1 MNVGLPQINVPLVD
15 PRTGTMDR
23 SWFLFF
29 QALYS
34 RSGGSEGQ
42 TTNDLT
48 EAMPED
54 SGIEEVKWQM
64 AIDRDAANQSA
75 RIEQL
80 EARVAQL
87 MTEIDALKQGTT
99 P

>member
-1 MNVGLPQINVPLVD
+1 MSVGIPQINVPLID
-15 PRTGTMDR
+15 KNGQIDR

-29 QALYS
+29 QALYT

-64 AIDRDAANQSA
+64 GIDRDAANQSG

-80 EARVAQL
+80 EAQMAQL
-87 MTEIDALKQGTT
+87 KTEIDALKQGTT

>member
-1 MNVGLPQINVPLVD
+1 MSVGIPQINVPLND
-15 PRTGTMDR
+15 RSGHIDR
-23 SWFLFF
+23 SWYLFF
-29 QALYS
+29 QALYT
-34 RSGGSEGQ
+34 RSGGSEGH

-64 AIDRDAANQSA
+64 GIDRDAANQSG

-80 EARVAQL
+80 EALVAQL
-87 MTEIDALKQGTT
+87 KTEIDALKQGTT